1 MPFHSARAGRRRWRS
16 VLMDVPLLIAR
27 SFDTITAGATMATP
41 CRTRAARR
49 RSECEPHPLAHPAPC
64 TMALNDALV
73 LELPRLAARMRRAAP
88 RTDLDL
94 WCCRPGAGDLR
105 MGPAHG
111 GGGGTVVRGAWVA
124 ALRSASDGAVRNAAS
139 SASAAAV
146 GCVAASAGFGW
157 CRTGWH
163 LHQSMQRPR
172 VRQRKCR
179 ARPRVRAGQ
188 RRASVLEVL
197 PPTGLISFVRRHRGV
212 EWSGR
217 VAAGG
222 GILSPGC
229 ARSAPSGAARFRAS
243 TMVLGLGGRP
253 AASSRGVGG
262 SRSVAARVTP
272 EGGDVAV
279 LGGLHFAFV
288 GAE

>member
-1 MPFHSARAGRRRWRS
+1 M
-16 VLMDVPLLIAR
+16 
-27 SFDTITAGATMATP
+27 
-41 CRTRAARR
+41 
-49 RSECEPHPLAHPAPC
+49 
-64 TMALNDALV
+64 
-73 LELPRLAARMRRAAP
+73 
-88 RTDLDL
+88 
-94 WCCRPGAGDLR
+94 
-105 MGPAHG
+105 
-111 GGGGTVVRGAWVA
+111 RGAWVA

-146 GCVAASAGFGW
+146 GRVAASAGFGW